1 VERADTGV
9 LTAKGQG
16 GQLSFDG
23 SFVTIGRKGLLG
35 RTGRGKGE
43 KRIPIASI
51 NAVRWKPAG
60 AVMNGYIALTLA
72 GAIEQRSGFGHQTA
86 SASKDEN
93 SVLFT
98 KQQQPEFERMR
109 DEIETALAAH
119 HAPAAT
125 ANAAGEDQVAQL
137 ARLAAL
143 HEAGSITDEEFAQMK
158 ARLVQGSG

>member
-1 VERADTGV
+1 V
-9 LTAKGQG
+9 LSAKGQG

-23 SFVTIGRKGLLG
+23 SFVTIGRKGFLG
-35 RTGRGKGE
+35 RTGQGKGE

-93 SVLFT
+93 SVVFT
-98 KQQQPEFERMR
+98 KQQQPEFERLR
-109 DEIETALAAH
+109 DEIETAIASHYTPGPTAAV
-119 HAPAAT
+119 
-125 ANAAGEDQVAQL
+125 AGEDPVAQL
-137 ARLAAL
+137 AQLAAL
-143 HEAGSITDEEFAQMK
+143 HDAGSLTDEEFAQMK
-158 ARLVQGSG
+158 ARLVQGRG